1 MPLRSSVESKEQR
14 WKSRRARR
22 KSKGEKGEKRE
33 AMAESDS
40 CLERICVAAGSGTML
55 GCIVGAGVSA
65 PI

>member
-1 MPLRSSVESKEQR
+1 MPQTDHTSVEER
-14 WKSRRARR
+14 GRAVVRAGEKR
-22 KSKGEKGEKRE
+22 EKGEKRE